1 MTSKKKIWGI
11 QKKVL
16 IYTASLLL
24 LALFLSCVGV
34 AWYSQRKLEAV
45 TTDKYNFLCEKSG
58 LSLQAL
64 YEKTDKATENCIKYE
79 DVQKSLGA
87 DHMNGAQKSA
97 LSKYFSYI
105 DLDNVSEYCYIDNKK
120 NLYTKPYCKIS
131 YHDFRKSG
139 IEEFLGD
146 DYAVTKWFF
155 TEDTLFGT
163 GEMSLFVGRYIHNM
177 DFAHEPGV
185 LILKMDEDFFAGL
198 TGDELVQS
206 GEVTMGIVDSEGKIC
221 FTNSD
226 RDVRLSDDNMN
237 IVADFSESEGT
248 GMIARGLKVNG
259 GMLSA
264 FRHQESGMMLFVYV
278 PVKVLH
284 AGTGKILLVII
295 GIYLVVFAVAVLL
308 SLYVS
313 DKIAKPIKTLSK
325 AMSEFNGEDY
335 TRIQELNT
343 NTELD
348 GMGRSYNKMLGN
360 IEQLVQEVKD
370 NQKELR
376 TVEVNMLISQINPHF
391 LYNTL
396 DTIYMLARINKD
408 ETTMRMIQALSRYLR
423 LSLSKGRDIVTVG
436 DEIENVKNYMEIQQ
450 IRNENLFSYD
460 IACDVDSRNERVL
473 KLILQPLVENA
484 IKYGFC
490 NIYEGGIIR
499 ITVTKEDNMLVFT
512 VFNNGEPIDEE
523 ACNRINSLACLP
535 LNQMKETFQSNK
547 NGYGIVNIITRLRL
561 MYDEKIVFQVKSE
574 QGGTMFTVKV
584 PERSD
589 DNNQQDK
596 PKEQV

>member
-1 MTSKKKIWGI
+1 M
-11 QKKVL
+11 
-16 IYTASLLL
+16 
-24 LALFLSCVGV
+24 
-34 AWYSQRKLEAV
+34 
-45 TTDKYNFLCEKSG
+45 
-58 LSLQAL
+58 
-64 YEKTDKATENCIKYE
+64 
-79 DVQKSLGA
+79 
-87 DHMNGAQKSA
+87 
-97 LSKYFSYI
+97 
-105 DLDNVSEYCYIDNKK
+105 
-120 NLYTKPYCKIS
+120 
-131 YHDFRKSG
+131 
-139 IEEFLGD
+139 
-146 DYAVTKWFF
+146 
-155 TEDTLFGT
+155 
-163 GEMSLFVGRYIHNM
+163 
-177 DFAHEPGV
+177 
-185 LILKMDEDFFAGL
+185 
-198 TGDELVQS
+198 
-206 GEVTMGIVDSEGKIC
+206 
-221 FTNSD
+221 
-226 RDVRLSDDNMN
+226 
-237 IVADFSESEGT
+237 
-248 GMIARGLKVNG
+248 
-259 GMLSA
+259 
-264 FRHQESGMMLFVYV
+264 
-278 PVKVLH
+278 
-284 AGTGKILLVII
+284 
-295 GIYLVVFAVAVLL
+295 
-308 SLYVS
+308 
-313 DKIAKPIKTLSK
+313 
-325 AMSEFNGEDY
+325 
-335 TRIQELNT
+335 NT

-473 KLILQPLVENA
+473 KLILQPLVANA

>member
-1 MTSKKKIWGI
+1 MTGKKKIWGI
-11 QKKVL
+11 QKKIL
-16 IYTASLLL
+16 TYTALLLL

-34 AWYSQRKLEAV
+34 VGYSQRKLEAV

-58 LSLQAL
+58 LSLQSL
-64 YEKTDKATENCIKYE
+64 YEKTDKATEDCIKYE

-87 DHMNGAQKSA
+87 GYMNGAQKSA

-105 DLDNVSEYCYIDNKK
+105 DLNNVSEYCYVDNKK

-139 IEEFLGD
+139 IEDFLGD

-163 GEMSLFVGRYIHNM
+163 GEMSLFVGRYVHNM

-185 LILKMDEDFFAGL
+185 LIFKMDEDFFSGL

-206 GEVTMGIVDSEGKIC
+206 GDVTMGIVNSEGKIC
-221 FTNSD
+221 FTSSD
-226 RDVRLSDDNMN
+226 REVNLSND
-237 IVADFSESEGT
+237 IRSVLVDFSTSEGT
-248 GMIARGLKVNG
+248 GMIARGLRVKG

-264 FRHQESGMMLFVYV
+264 YRHQDSGMLLFVYV

-295 GIYLVVFAVAVLL
+295 GIYLVVFAAAVLL
-308 SLYVS
+308 SLYAS
-313 DKIAKPIKTLSK
+313 DRIAKPIKNLSK

-348 GMGRSYNKMLGN
+348 GIGRSYNKMLGN

-408 ETTMRMIQALSRYLR
+408 EKTMRMIQALSRYLR
-423 LSLSKGRDIVTVG
+423 LSLSKGKDIVTVE

-460 IACDVDSRNERVL
+460 IACEVDAKNEQVL

-490 NIYEGGIIR
+490 DIYEGGIIR
-499 ITVTKEDNMLVFT
+499 ITVTKENNMLVLT
-512 VFNNGEPIDEE
+512 VFNNGEPINEE
-523 ACNRINSLACLP
+523 ACDRINSLASLP
-535 LNQMKETFQSNK
+535 LNQMKETFQNNK

-574 QGGTMFTVKV
+574 QDGTMFTVKV
-584 PERSD
+584 PERHD
-589 DNNQQDK
+589 EQQDK
-596 PKEQV
+596 LKNS

>member
-1 MTSKKKIWGI
+1 MTGKKKIWGI
-11 QKKVL
+11 QKKIL
-16 IYTASLLL
+16 TYTALLLL

-34 AWYSQRKLEAV
+34 VGYSQRKLEAV

-58 LSLQAL
+58 LSLQSL
-64 YEKTDKATENCIKYE
+64 YEKTDKATEDCIKYE

-87 DHMNGAQKSA
+87 GYMNGAQKSA

-105 DLDNVSEYCYIDNKK
+105 DLNNVSEYCYVDNKK

-139 IEEFLGD
+139 IEDFLGD

-163 GEMSLFVGRYIHNM
+163 GEMSLFVGRYVHNM

-185 LILKMDEDFFAGL
+185 LIFKMDEDFFSGL

-206 GEVTMGIVDSEGKIC
+206 GDVTMGIVNSEGKIC
-221 FTNSD
+221 FTSSD
-226 RDVRLSDDNMN
+226 REVNLSND
-237 IVADFSESEGT
+237 IRSVLVDFSTSEGT
-248 GMIARGLKVNG
+248 GMIARGLRVKG

-264 FRHQESGMMLFVYV
+264 YRHQDSGMMLFVYV

-295 GIYLVVFAVAVLL
+295 GIYLVVFATAVLL
-308 SLYVS
+308 SLYAS
-313 DKIAKPIKTLSK
+313 DRIAKPIKNLSR

-348 GMGRSYNKMLGN
+348 GIGRSYNKMLGN

-408 ETTMRMIQALSRYLR
+408 EKTMRMIQALSRYLR
-423 LSLSKGRDIVTVG
+423 LSLSKGKDIVTVE

-460 IACDVDSRNERVL
+460 IACEVDAKNEQVL

-490 NIYEGGIIR
+490 DIYEGGIIR
-499 ITVTKEDNMLVFT
+499 ITVTKENNMLVLT
-512 VFNNGEPIDEE
+512 VFNNGEPINEE
-523 ACNRINSLACLP
+523 ACDRINSLAGLP
-535 LNQMKETFQSNK
+535 LNQMKETFQNNK

-574 QGGTMFTVKV
+574 QDGTMFTVKV
-584 PERSD
+584 PERHD
-589 DNNQQDK
+589 EQQDK
-596 PKEQV
+596 LKNS

>member
-1 MTSKKKIWGI
+1 MTGKKKIWGI
-11 QKKVL
+11 QKKIL
-16 IYTASLLL
+16 TYTALLLL

-34 AWYSQRKLEAV
+34 AGYSQRKLEAV

-64 YEKTDKATENCIKYE
+64 YERTDKATEDCIKYE

-87 DHMNGAQKSA
+87 GYMNGAQKSA

-105 DLDNVSEYCYIDNKK
+105 DLNNVSEYCYVDNKK

-139 IEEFLGD
+139 IEDFLGD

-163 GEMSLFVGRYIHNM
+163 GEMSLFVGRYVHNM

-185 LILKMDEDFFAGL
+185 LIFKMDEDFFSGL

-206 GEVTMGIVDSEGKIC
+206 GDVTMGIVNSEGKIC
-221 FTNSD
+221 FTSSD
-226 RDVRLSDDNMN
+226 REVNLSND
-237 IVADFSESEGT
+237 IRSVLVDFSTSEGT
-248 GMIARGLKVNG
+248 GMIARGLRVKG

-264 FRHQESGMMLFVYV
+264 YRHQDSGMLLFVYV

-295 GIYLVVFAVAVLL
+295 GIYLVVFAAAVLL
-308 SLYVS
+308 SLYAS
-313 DKIAKPIKTLSK
+313 DRIAKPIKNLSK

-348 GMGRSYNKMLGN
+348 GIGRSYNKMLGN

-408 ETTMRMIQALSRYLR
+408 EKTMRMIQELSRYLR
-423 LSLSKGRDIVTVG
+423 LSLSKGKDIVTVE

-460 IACDVDSRNERVL
+460 IACEVDAKNEQVL

-490 NIYEGGIIR
+490 DIYEGGIIR
-499 ITVTKEDNMLVFT
+499 ITVTKENNMLVLT
-512 VFNNGEPIDEE
+512 VFNNGEPINEE
-523 ACNRINSLACLP
+523 ACDRINSLAGLP
-535 LNQMKETFQSNK
+535 LNQMKETFQNNK

-574 QGGTMFTVKV
+574 QDGTMFTVKV
-584 PERSD
+584 PERHD
-589 DNNQQDK
+589 EQQDK
-596 PKEQV
+596 LKNS

>member
-1 MTSKKKIWGI
+1 MTGKKKIWGI
-11 QKKVL
+11 QKKIL
-16 IYTASLLL
+16 TYTALLLL

-34 AWYSQRKLEAV
+34 AGYSQRKLEAV

-64 YEKTDKATENCIKYE
+64 YERTDKATEDCIKYE

-87 DHMNGAQKSA
+87 GYMNGAQKSA

-105 DLDNVSEYCYIDNKK
+105 DLNNVSEYCYVDNKK

-139 IEEFLGD
+139 IEDFLGD

-163 GEMSLFVGRYIHNM
+163 GEMSLFVGRYVHNM

-185 LILKMDEDFFAGL
+185 LIFKMDEDFFSGL

-206 GEVTMGIVDSEGKIC
+206 GDVTMGIVNSEGKIC
-221 FTNSD
+221 FTSSD
-226 RDVRLSDDNMN
+226 REVNLSND
-237 IVADFSESEGT
+237 IRSVLVDFSTSEGT
-248 GMIARGLKVNG
+248 GMIARGLRVKG

-264 FRHQESGMMLFVYV
+264 YRHQDSGMLLFVYV

-295 GIYLVVFAVAVLL
+295 GIYLVVFAAAVLL
-308 SLYVS
+308 SLYAS
-313 DKIAKPIKTLSK
+313 DRIAKPIKNLSK

-348 GMGRSYNKMLGN
+348 GIGRSYNKMLGN

-408 ETTMRMIQALSRYLR
+408 EKTMRMIQALSRYLR
-423 LSLSKGRDIVTVG
+423 LSLSKGKDIVTVE

-460 IACDVDSRNERVL
+460 IACEVDAKNEQVL

-490 NIYEGGIIR
+490 DIYEGGIIR
-499 ITVTKEDNMLVFT
+499 ITVTKENNMLVLT
-512 VFNNGEPIDEE
+512 VFNNGEPINEE
-523 ACNRINSLACLP
+523 ACDRINSLAGLP
-535 LNQMKETFQSNK
+535 LNQMKETFQNNK

-574 QGGTMFTVKV
+574 QDGTMFTVKV
-584 PERSD
+584 PERHD
-589 DNNQQDK
+589 EQQDK
-596 PKEQV
+596 LKNS

>member
-1 MTSKKKIWGI
+1 MTGKKKIWGI
-11 QKKVL
+11 QKKIL
-16 IYTASLLL
+16 TYTALLLL

-34 AWYSQRKLEAV
+34 VGYSQRKLEAV

-58 LSLQAL
+58 LSLQSL
-64 YEKTDKATENCIKYE
+64 YEKTDKATEDCIKYE

-87 DHMNGAQKSA
+87 GYMNGAQKSA

-105 DLDNVSEYCYIDNKK
+105 YLNNVSEYCYVDNKK

-139 IEEFLGD
+139 IEDFLGD

-163 GEMSLFVGRYIHNM
+163 GEMSLFVGRYVHNM

-185 LILKMDEDFFAGL
+185 LILKMDEDFFSGL

-206 GEVTMGIVDSEGKIC
+206 GDVTMGIVNSEGKIC
-221 FTNSD
+221 FTSSD
-226 RDVRLSDDNMN
+226 REVNLSND
-237 IVADFSESEGT
+237 IRSVLVDFSTSEGT
-248 GMIARGLKVNG
+248 GMIARGLRVKG

-264 FRHQESGMMLFVYV
+264 YRHQDSGMLLFVYV

-295 GIYLVVFAVAVLL
+295 GIYLVVFAAAVLL
-308 SLYVS
+308 SLYAS
-313 DKIAKPIKTLSK
+313 DRIAKPIKNLSR

-348 GMGRSYNKMLGN
+348 GIGRSYNKMLGN

-423 LSLSKGRDIVTVG
+423 LSLSKGKDIVTVE

-460 IACDVDSRNERVL
+460 IACEVDAKNERVL

-490 NIYEGGIIR
+490 DIYEGGIIR
-499 ITVTKEDNMLVFT
+499 ITVTKEDNMLVLT
-512 VFNNGEPIDEE
+512 VFNNGEPINEE
-523 ACNRINSLACLP
+523 SCNRINSLAGLP
-535 LNQMKETFQSNK
+535 LNQMKETFQNNK

-561 MYDEKIVFQVKSE
+561 MYDDKIVFQVKSE
-574 QGGTMFTVKV
+574 QDGTMFTVKV
-584 PERSD
+584 PERPD
-589 DNNQQDK
+589 EQQDK
-596 PKEQV
+596 PKNS

>member
-1 MTSKKKIWGI
+1 MTGKKKIWGI
-11 QKKVL
+11 QKKIL
-16 IYTASLLL
+16 TYTALLLL

-34 AWYSQRKLEAV
+34 VGYSQRKLEAV

-58 LSLQAL
+58 LSLQSL
-64 YEKTDKATENCIKYE
+64 YEKTDKATEDCIKYE

-87 DHMNGAQKSA
+87 GYMNGAQKSA

-105 DLDNVSEYCYIDNKK
+105 DLNNVSEYCYVDNKK

-139 IEEFLGD
+139 IEDFLGD

-163 GEMSLFVGRYIHNM
+163 GEMSLFVGRYVHNM

-185 LILKMDEDFFAGL
+185 LIFKMDEDFFSGL

-206 GEVTMGIVDSEGKIC
+206 GDVTMGIVNSEGKIC
-221 FTNSD
+221 FTSSD
-226 RDVRLSDDNMN
+226 REVNLSND
-237 IVADFSESEGT
+237 IRSVLVDFSTSEGT
-248 GMIARGLKVNG
+248 GMIARGLRVKG

-264 FRHQESGMMLFVYV
+264 YRHQDSGMLLFVYV

-295 GIYLVVFAVAVLL
+295 GIYLVVFAAAVLL
-308 SLYVS
+308 SLYAS
-313 DKIAKPIKTLSK
+313 DRIAKPIKNLSK

-348 GMGRSYNKMLGN
+348 GIGRSYNKMLGN

-408 ETTMRMIQALSRYLR
+408 EKTMRMIQALSRYLR
-423 LSLSKGRDIVTVG
+423 LSLSKEKDIVTVE

-460 IACDVDSRNERVL
+460 IACEVDAKNERVL

-490 NIYEGGIIR
+490 DIYEGGIIR
-499 ITVTKEDNMLVFT
+499 ITVTKEDNMLVLT
-512 VFNNGEPIDEE
+512 VFNNGEPINEE
-523 ACNRINSLACLP
+523 SCNRINSLAGLP
-535 LNQMKETFQSNK
+535 LNQMKETFQNNK

-561 MYDEKIVFQVKSE
+561 MYDDKIVFQVKSE
-574 QGGTMFTVKV
+574 QDGTMFTVKV
-584 PERSD
+584 PERPD
-589 DNNQQDK
+589 EQQDK
-596 PKEQV
+596 PKNS

>member
-1 MTSKKKIWGI
+1 MTGKKKIGGI
-11 QKKVL
+11 QKKIL
-16 IYTASLLL
+16 TYTALLLL

-34 AWYSQRKLEAV
+34 AGYSQRKLEAV

-58 LSLQAL
+58 LSLQSL
-64 YEKTDKATENCIKYE
+64 YEKTDKATEDCIKYE

-87 DHMNGAQKSA
+87 GYMNGAQKSA

-105 DLDNVSEYCYIDNKK
+105 DLNNVSEYCYVDNKK

-139 IEEFLGD
+139 IEDFLGD

-163 GEMSLFVGRYIHNM
+163 GEMSLFVGRYVHNM

-185 LILKMDEDFFAGL
+185 LIFKMDEDFFSGL

-206 GEVTMGIVDSEGKIC
+206 GDVTMGIVNSEGKIC

-226 RDVRLSDDNMN
+226 RDVNLSDDNMN
-237 IVADFSESEGT
+237 ILADFSESEGT
-248 GMIARGLKVNG
+248 GMIARGLRVKG

-264 FRHQESGMMLFVYV
+264 FRHQDSGMTLFVYV

-295 GIYLVVFAVAVLL
+295 GIYLVVFAAAVLL
-308 SLYVS
+308 SLYAS
-313 DKIAKPIKTLSK
+313 DRIAKPIKNLSR

-348 GMGRSYNKMLGN
+348 GIGRSYNKMLGN

-423 LSLSKGRDIVTVG
+423 LSLSKGEDIVTVE

-460 IACDVDSRNERVL
+460 IACEVDAKNERVL

-490 NIYEGGIIR
+490 DIYEGGIIR
-499 ITVTKEDNMLVFT
+499 ITVTKEDNMLVLT
-512 VFNNGEPIDEE
+512 VFNNGEPINEE
-523 ACNRINSLACLP
+523 SCNRINSLAGLP
-535 LNQMKETFQSNK
+535 LNQMKETFQNNK

-574 QGGTMFTVKV
+574 QDGTMFTVKV
-584 PERSD
+584 PERPD
-589 DNNQQDK
+589 EQQDK
-596 PKEQV
+596 PKNS

>member
-1 MTSKKKIWGI
+1 MTGKKKIWGI
-11 QKKVL
+11 QKKIL
-16 IYTASLLL
+16 TYTALLLL

-34 AWYSQRKLEAV
+34 VGYSQRKLEAV

-58 LSLQAL
+58 LSLQSL
-64 YEKTDKATENCIKYE
+64 YEKTDKATEDCIKYE

-87 DHMNGAQKSA
+87 GYMNGAQKSA

-105 DLDNVSEYCYIDNKK
+105 DLNNVSEYCYVDNKK

-139 IEEFLGD
+139 IEDFLGD

-163 GEMSLFVGRYIHNM
+163 GEMSLFVGRYVHNM

-185 LILKMDEDFFAGL
+185 LIFKMDEDFFSGL

-206 GEVTMGIVDSEGKIC
+206 GDVTMGIVNSEGKIC
-221 FTNSD
+221 FTSSD
-226 RDVRLSDDNMN
+226 REVNLSND
-237 IVADFSESEGT
+237 IRSVLVDFSTSEGT
-248 GMIARGLKVNG
+248 GMIARGLRVKG

-264 FRHQESGMMLFVYV
+264 YRHQDSGMLLFVYV

-295 GIYLVVFAVAVLL
+295 GIYLVVFAAAVLL
-308 SLYVS
+308 SLYAS
-313 DKIAKPIKTLSK
+313 DRIAKPIKNLSK

-348 GMGRSYNKMLGN
+348 GIGRSYNKMLGN

-408 ETTMRMIQALSRYLR
+408 EKTMRMIQALSRYLR
-423 LSLSKGRDIVTVG
+423 LSLSKGKDIVTVE

-460 IACDVDSRNERVL
+460 IACEVDAKNEQVL

-490 NIYEGGIIR
+490 DIYEGGIIR
-499 ITVTKEDNMLVFT
+499 ITVTKENNMLVLT
-512 VFNNGEPIDEE
+512 VFNNGEPINEE
-523 ACNRINSLACLP
+523 ACDRINSLAGLP
-535 LNQMKETFQSNK
+535 LNQMKETFQNNK

-574 QGGTMFTVKV
+574 QDGTMFTVKV
-584 PERSD
+584 PERHD
-589 DNNQQDK
+589 EQQDK
-596 PKEQV
+596 LKNS